1 MHRQVK
7 YLNNV
12 IEADHGKL
20 KQLIRP
26 VRGFKTLKTA
36 YATIMGFEVMRALR
50 KGQAALFNLTQDI
63 RGEARIVE
71 RAFGIGASALA
82 EAIAVFSETLEPPAC
97 LTSAAGQRLGHPCPG
112 LIVATEPDEISRN
125 RLRKFADVGY
135 ADASRRTEICKL

>member
-1 MHRQVK
+1 VLWQVE

-12 IEADHGKL
+12 VEADHGEL

-26 VRGFKTLKTA
+26 VRGSKTLTTT

-50 KGQAALFNLTQDI
+50 KGQAAIFHLTQDI

-82 EAIAVFSETLEPPAC
+82 EAAAPPPGDAPVHLYSLQQSQTVC
-97 LTSAAGQRLGHPCPG
+97 DVEPCP
-112 LIVATEPDEISRN
+112 
-125 RLRKFADVGY
+125 
-135 ADASRRTEICKL
+135 